1 MVNEIK
7 LSIDIMSP
15 DNKASLIKAA
25 KIHFNAAIIK
35 AIPHIRKDLKRAIS
49 TENVMG
55 FIPFNKTDLW
65 NVLND
70 KDTLAELGFTSKNP
84 LDDLLYALED
94 TVEVEAF
101 PNKLVI
107 RMVEMELI
115 GKLTIHP
122 SAGTGLLG
130 EISWF
135 VDWIINGI
143 PVDDYT
149 FIRTGP
155 PRPRS
160 SRISGRKA
168 GLMLPVSTGA
178 GSAEATEGF
187 SGGFWQFDPIWKDF
201 LDQWLKLNLYSIK
214 SIAFE
219 RIKKAIK
226 N

>member
-1 MVNEIK
+1 MANEII

-15 DNKASLIKAA
+15 ENKRSLQQVA

-35 AIPHIRKDLKRAIS
+35 AIPKIRRDLKRAIS
-49 TENVMG
+49 SDGVMG

-65 NVLND
+65 NVLKD

-84 LDDLLYALED
+84 LDDLLYALAD

-122 SAGTGLLG
+122 FAGTGMLG
-130 EISWF
+130 AVSWF

-149 FIRTGP
+149 FVKTGP

-160 SRISGRKA
+160 SRIAGRKA
-168 GLMLPVSTGA
+168 GLMLPVNTGA
-178 GSAEATEGF
+178 GSAESPEGF
-187 SGGFWQFDPIWKDF
+187 SGGFWQFEPIYKDF

-214 SIAFE
+214 TIAFE
-219 RIKKAIK
+219 HIKKAIK